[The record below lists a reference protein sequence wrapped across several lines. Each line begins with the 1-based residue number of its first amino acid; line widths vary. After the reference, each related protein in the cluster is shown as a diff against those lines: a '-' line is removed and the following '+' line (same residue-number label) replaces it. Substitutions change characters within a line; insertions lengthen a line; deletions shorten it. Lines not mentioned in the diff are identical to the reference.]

1 MRKRIASLALS
12 AVLAAGP
19 SGAAA
24 AGAVVDIEV
33 DFSAWN
39 SRWTGAASDHIA
51 ATAPSEVV
59 FRMEELPAPADGRGV
74 LIAGRNHSDDLF
86 LYIKRRFEGMRPV
99 TAYHL
104 AFTLRYVS
112 NAPKGCAGVGGAPGE
127 SVWMKVGASFQEPR
141 TVVLD
146 GSYVTN
152 FDHGVQAGD
161 GHDMVVVGTLATS
174 ATDCG
179 RRRFEEK
186 TGTGTLRSVR
196 TDGSGRLWLIVGMD
210 SGYEA
215 ASRVYLRSLTVRATP
230 W

>member
-1 MRKRIASLALS
+1 MRRIASLAL
-12 AVLAAGP
+12 ATVLAAGA
-19 SGAAA
+19 SGAEA

-33 DFSAWN
+33 DFSAWMN
-39 SRWTGAASDHIA
+39 KWTGAASDFVA

-59 FRMEELPAPADGRGV
+59 FRMEELPAPADGHGV
-74 LIAGRNHSDDLF
+74 LIAGRNHSADLF
-86 LYIKRRFEGMRPV
+86 LYIKRRFEGLRPV
-99 TAYHL
+99 TNYQL

-112 NAPKGCAGVGGAPGE
+112 DAPKGCMGGGGAPGE
-127 SVWMKVGASFQEPR
+127 SVWMKVGASFMEPR

-174 ATDCG
+174 SPDCG
-179 RRRFEEK
+179 KRRYLEK

-196 TDGSGRLWLIVGMD
+196 TDGGGGLWLIVGMD
-210 SGYEA
+210 SGYEG
-215 ASRVYLRSLTVRATP
+215 ASQVYLRSLSVKAIP
-230 W
+230 Q